1 MAVIMSLN
9 MVYWAFKGIFHCL
22 LIGIKN
28 SEIPRNTFV
37 VEAFSSSKLENL
49 RSLNIQFG
57 PYFCFFWSQQSTG
70 YLGGWSQFQKAS
82 LDLRMLTINLFWSP
96 AISFCFYFS
105 PIWGLFCLFW
115 SLPAFFGWFWVDF
128 KIFVWPYLCR
138 LCLEVGVRF
147 KNIFGT

>member
-57 PYFCFFWSQQSTG
+57 PFFLLFLVSTVNRIFGGLESVSKSIFGLTNVDYQPFLKSRNIFLFLFQPHLGSILPFLVPSGFFWVV
-70 YLGGWSQFQKAS
+70 LG
-82 LDLRMLTINLFWSP
+82 
-96 AISFCFYFS
+96 
-105 PIWGLFCLFW
+105 
-115 SLPAFFGWFWVDF
+115 
-128 KIFVWPYLCR
+128 
-138 LCLEVGVRF
+138 
-147 KNIFGT
+147 